1 MNEKE
6 KYDPSGFRD
15 AILQG
20 FAEAGS
26 DLDAVH
32 KFLDSAGSKLDYRRY
47 GEVIFDIL
55 LAGGILAPGGT
66 LIVEPDAAK
75 PSQTDVCVFSA
86 ENNMEVL
93 RSYAQLI
100 TKLIRRYKYLE
111 KTLEEEFKKVLMFL
125 KGFSPEN
132 RQKLAR
138 VLAVLIAGGQVSA
151 AVLQSALQDH
161 LVKDGLALQCLLD
174 VLQTWLDERAPPP
187 CGACCARP
195 ASTRGSC
202 DALQPVG
209 ALGWHILVMWPH
221 DVSQKKGVL
230 GPSTNRESKR
240 PPHIREFFPVSKRSP
255 ENFTATFKAHDISQ
269 LLDYQKAQEASSV
282 KKDLQQQVSN
292 QLKNEVPVKEIIQ
305 SVKEYMTKY
314 SLPEHDVAVLL
325 WMTQMSGMDWN
336 KKEEL
341 VADQALKH
349 LKQYTPL
356 LEAFTTTPRAE
367 VALLVKVQEFCYDNM
382 NFMKVFQKIVILF
395 YKTDVLSEDS
405 ILKWYKGAHSHKGKS
420 IFLDQ
425 MKRFVEWLQN
435 AEEGESCVGALFCRQ
450 KWAISRTAYSS
461 VPQYRKNNKSQRNV
475 Y

>member
-1 MNEKE
+1 M
-6 KYDPSGFRD
+6 
-15 AILQG
+15 
-20 FAEAGS
+20 
-26 DLDAVH
+26 H
-32 KFLDSAGSKLDYRRY
+32 KFLDAAGSKLDYRRY

-66 LIVEPDAAK
+66 LIVDVDSAK

-86 ENNMEVL
+86 PNNMEVL
-93 RSYAQLI
+93 KNYAQLI

-125 KGFSPEN
+125 KGFSAEN

-138 VLAVLIAGGQVSA
+138 VLAVLIAGGQVPAS
-151 AVLQSALQDH
+151 VLQSALQDH

-174 VLQTWLDERAPPP
+174 VLQTWLDER
-187 CGACCARP
+187 
-195 ASTRGSC
+195 
-202 DALQPVG
+202 D
-209 ALGWHILVMWPH
+209 
-221 DVSQKKGVL
+221 
-230 GPSTNRESKR
+230 PSTLWAVLRKAGFDSR
-240 PPHIREFFPVSKRSP
+240 LMEFFPVSKRSP
-255 ENFTATFKAHDISQ
+255 ENFTATFKAHGISQ

-292 QLKNEVPVKEIIQ
+292 MLKNEVPVKEIIQ

-325 WMTQMSGMDWN
+325 WTTQMSGMDWN

-405 ILKWYKGAHSHKGKS
+405 ILKWYKGAHSPKGKS
-420 IFLDQ
+420 VFLEQ

-435 AEEGESCVGALFCRQ
+435 AEEESEGED
-450 KWAISRTAYSS
+450 
-461 VPQYRKNNKSQRNV
+461 
-475 Y
+475 

>member
-1 MNEKE
+1 MNTCFCMSQKPEKPTLSGQRIKTRKRDEKE

-32 KFLDSAGSKLDYRRY
+32 KFLDAAGSKLDYRRY

-66 LIVEPDAAK
+66 LIVDLDTAK
-75 PSQTDVCVFSA
+75 PSQTDTCVFSA
-86 ENNMEVL
+86 PNNMEVL

-125 KGFSPEN
+125 KGFSAEN

-138 VLAVLIAGGQVSA
+138 VLGVLIAGGQVSA
-151 AVLQSALQDH
+151 SVLQSALQDH

-174 VLQTWLDERAPPP
+174 VLQTWLEDR
-187 CGACCARP
+187 
-195 ASTRGSC
+195 
-202 DALQPVG
+202 D
-209 ALGWHILVMWPH
+209 
-221 DVSQKKGVL
+221 
-230 GPSTNRESKR
+230 PSTLWAVLRKAGFDSR
-240 PPHIREFFPVSKRSP
+240 LMEFFPVSKRSP
-255 ENFTATFKAHDISQ
+255 ENFTATFKAHGVSQ

-292 QLKNEVPVKEIIQ
+292 MLKNEVPVKEIIQ

-325 WMTQMSGMDWN
+325 WTTQMSGMDWN

-405 ILKWYKGAHSHKGKS
+405 ILKWYKGAHSPKGKS
-420 IFLDQ
+420 VFLDQ

-435 AEEGESCVGALFCRQ
+435 AEEESEGED
-450 KWAISRTAYSS
+450 
-461 VPQYRKNNKSQRNV
+461 
-475 Y
+475 

>member
-1 MNEKE
+1 MSQKPEKPTLSGQRIKTRKRDEKE

-66 LIVEPDAAK
+66 LIVDLDTAK
-75 PSQTDVCVFSA
+75 PSQTDTCVFAA
-86 ENNMEVL
+86 ENSMEVL
-93 RSYAQLI
+93 RNYAQLI

-125 KGFSPEN
+125 KGFTPEN

-138 VLAVLIAGGQVSA
+138 VLAMLVAGGQVPAS
-151 AVLQSALQDH
+151 VLQSALQDH
-161 LVKDGLALQCLLD
+161 LVKDGLALQCLVD
-174 VLQTWLDERAPPP
+174 VLHTWLDERD
-187 CGACCARP
+187 P
-195 ASTRGSC
+195 ATLW
-202 DALQPVG
+202 A
-209 ALGWHILVMWPH
+209 
-221 DVSQKKGVL
+221 VL
-230 GPSTNRESKR
+230 RKAGLDSRLM
-240 PPHIREFFPVSKRSP
+240 EFFPVSKRSP

-282 KKDLQQQVSN
+282 KKDLQQQVNN
-292 QLKNEVPVKEIIQ
+292 QLRNEVPVKEIIQ

-325 WMTQMSGMDWN
+325 WNTQMSGMDWN

-435 AEEGESCVGALFCRQ
+435 AEEESEGED
-450 KWAISRTAYSS
+450 
-461 VPQYRKNNKSQRNV
+461 
-475 Y
+475 

>member
-1 MNEKE
+1 MSQKPEKPTLSGQRIKTRKRDEKE

-66 LIVEPDAAK
+66 LITEPDAAK
-75 PSQTDVCVFSA
+75 PSQTDTCVFSA
-86 ENNMEVL
+86 ENSMEVL

-138 VLAVLIAGGQVSA
+138 VLAVLLAGGQVPAS
-151 AVLQSALQDH
+151 VLQSALQDH
-161 LVKDGLALQCLLD
+161 LVKDGLALQFLLD
-174 VLQTWLDERAPPP
+174 VLHTWLDERDPTTLWA
-187 CGACCARP
+187 
-195 ASTRGSC
+195 
-202 DALQPVG
+202 
-209 ALGWHILVMWPH
+209 
-221 DVSQKKGVL
+221 VL
-230 GPSTNRESKR
+230 RKAGLDSRLM
-240 PPHIREFFPVSKRSP
+240 EFFPVSKRSP

-356 LEAFTTTPRAE
+356 LEAFTTTPKAE

-405 ILKWYKGAHSHKGKS
+405 ILKWYRGAHSHKGKS

-435 AEEGESCVGALFCRQ
+435 AEEESEEGED
-450 KWAISRTAYSS
+450 
-461 VPQYRKNNKSQRNV
+461 
-475 Y
+475 

>member
-1 MNEKE
+1 MSQKPEKPTLSGQRIKTRKRDEKE

-66 LIVEPDAAK
+66 LITEPDAAK
-75 PSQTDVCVFSA
+75 PSQTDTCVFSA
-86 ENNMEVL
+86 ENSMEVL

-138 VLAVLIAGGQVSA
+138 VLAVLLAGGQVPAS
-151 AVLQSALQDH
+151 VLQSALQDH
-161 LVKDGLALQCLLD
+161 LVKDGLALQFLLD
-174 VLQTWLDERAPPP
+174 VLHTWLDERDPTTLWA
-187 CGACCARP
+187 
-195 ASTRGSC
+195 
-202 DALQPVG
+202 
-209 ALGWHILVMWPH
+209 
-221 DVSQKKGVL
+221 VL
-230 GPSTNRESKR
+230 RKAGLDSRLM
-240 PPHIREFFPVSKRSP
+240 EFFPVSKRSP

-356 LEAFTTTPRAE
+356 LEAFTTTPKAE

-405 ILKWYKGAHSHKGKS
+405 ILKW
-420 IFLDQ
+420 
-425 MKRFVEWLQN
+425 
-435 AEEGESCVGALFCRQ
+435 
-450 KWAISRTAYSS
+450 
-461 VPQYRKNNKSQRNV
+461 
-475 Y
+475 

>member
-1 MNEKE
+1 MSQKPEKPTLSGQRIKTRKRDEKE
-6 KYDPSGFRD
+6 KYDPAGFRD

-20 FAEAGS
+20 FAETGS

-32 KFLDSAGSKLDYRRY
+32 KYLDAAGSKLDYRRY

-66 LIVEPDAAK
+66 LIVDVDVAK
-75 PSQTDVCVFSA
+75 PCQTDICIFA
-86 ENNMEVL
+86 APNNIDVL
-93 RSYAQLI
+93 KNYAQLI

-111 KTLEEEFKKVLMFL
+111 KTLEEEFKKVLIFL
-125 KGFSPEN
+125 KGFTPDN

-138 VLAVLIAGGQVSA
+138 VTAVLLAGGQVPAS
-151 AVLQSALQDH
+151 VLGNALQDH
-161 LVKDGLALQCLLD
+161 LVKDGIALQFLLD
-174 VLQTWLDERAPPP
+174 VFQTWLEEKD
-187 CGACCARP
+187 
-195 ASTRGSC
+195 
-202 DALQPVG
+202 
-209 ALGWHILVMWPH
+209 
-221 DVSQKKGVL
+221 
-230 GPSTNRESKR
+230 PSTLWAVLRKSGIDSR
-240 PPHIREFFPVSKRSP
+240 LMEFFPVSKRSP
-255 ENFTATFKAHDISQ
+255 DNFTATFKAHGISQ
-269 LLDYQKAQEASSV
+269 LLDYQRAQEASSV
-282 KKDLQQQVSN
+282 KKDLQQQVIN
-292 QLKNEVPVKEIIQ
+292 QLKNEVGVKEIIT

-325 WMTQMSGMDWN
+325 WTTQMSGMDWN

-405 ILKWYKGAHSHKGKS
+405 ILKWYKGAHSPKGKS
-420 IFLDQ
+420 VFLDQ
-425 MKRFVEWLQN
+425 MKRFVDWLQN
-435 AEEGESCVGALFCRQ
+435 AEEESEGED
-450 KWAISRTAYSS
+450 
-461 VPQYRKNNKSQRNV
+461 
-475 Y
+475 

>member
-1 MNEKE
+1 MSQKPEKPTLSGQRIKTRKRDEKE

-75 PSQTDVCVFSA
+75 PSQTDTCVFSA

-174 VLQTWLDERAPPP
+174 VLQTWLDERDP
-187 CGACCARP
+187 
-195 ASTRGSC
+195 TT
-202 DALQPVG
+202 L
-209 ALGWHILVMWPH
+209 W
-221 DVSQKKGVL
+221 GVL
-230 GPSTNRESKR
+230 RKAGLDSRLM
-240 PPHIREFFPVSKRSP
+240 EFFPVSKRSP

-435 AEEGESCVGALFCRQ
+435 AEEESEGED
-450 KWAISRTAYSS
+450 
-461 VPQYRKNNKSQRNV
+461 
-475 Y
+475 